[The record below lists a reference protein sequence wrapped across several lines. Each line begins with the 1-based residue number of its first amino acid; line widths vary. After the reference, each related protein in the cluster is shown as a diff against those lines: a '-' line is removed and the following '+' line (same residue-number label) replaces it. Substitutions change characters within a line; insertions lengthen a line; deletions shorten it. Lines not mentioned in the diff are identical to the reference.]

1 MKLHDYLAEQP
12 GRAKAMADHFGV
24 SKAAVSQWR
33 DRGAPVDMLR
43 RIVEWT
49 GGVVTL
55 ESLLADIEARKAA
68 LPDAAAPAQE
78 AA

>member
-12 GRAKAMADHFGV
+12 GRAKAMADYFGV

-49 GGVVTL
+49 GGAVTL

-68 LPDAAAPAQE
+68 LPATDTEQQAA
-78 AA
+78 

>member
-1 MKLHDYLAEQP
+1 MKTLHEYLAEQP

-43 RIVEWT
+43 RIVEWCD
-49 GGVVTL
+49 GAVTL
-55 ESLLADIEARKAA
+55 ESLLADIEARKAQ
-68 LPDAAAPAQE
+68 LPSSEQAAA
-78 AA
+78 